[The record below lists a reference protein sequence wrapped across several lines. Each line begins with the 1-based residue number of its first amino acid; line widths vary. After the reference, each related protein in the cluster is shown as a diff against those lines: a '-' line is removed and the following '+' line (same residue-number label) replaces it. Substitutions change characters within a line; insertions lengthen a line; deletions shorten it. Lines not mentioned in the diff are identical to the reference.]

1 MHGTGERPSVPWPT
15 AHRRF
20 FKIVVRTAWATPMT
34 QGAPCDA
41 VGDQGQP
48 TSNPPRSQDALR
60 WWISA
65 MQQEQSRDQGRSI
78 RGTKANGCG
87 QNARVEKVD
96 PPPADYPRSWQ
107 SGDIVARW

>member
-1 MHGTGERPSVPWPT
+1 
-15 AHRRF
+15 
-20 FKIVVRTAWATPMT
+20 
-34 QGAPCDA
+34 
-41 VGDQGQP
+41 
-48 TSNPPRSQDALR
+48 
-60 WWISA
+60 